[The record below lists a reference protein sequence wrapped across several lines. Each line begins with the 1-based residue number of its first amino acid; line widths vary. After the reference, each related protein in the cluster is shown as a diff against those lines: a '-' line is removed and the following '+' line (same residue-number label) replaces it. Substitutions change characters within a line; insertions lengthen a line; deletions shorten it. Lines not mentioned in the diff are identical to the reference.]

1 MFVKVALVCILAAYP
16 YVCEGARYGC
26 YANPTSAIPGCSCT
40 SQWVATDYVYKT
52 VVTCQGNVGASS
64 DFKDNLRKLD
74 GYKVDDFII
83 TAYPNTRLPEE
94 PFTDKTEIKRIII
107 QNSPKLEGFGPKGGK
122 GIFANLGKSLKSLV
136 VANNPAIRDDEWATI
151 ATSLA
156 NGGTDDPEEDPGKAA
171 GDVVLNNLVIQKQ
184 TLFDDLDA
192 FTALTTLEILVLRG
206 TGFTSFKYDLTAF
219 TNLQVLDLSET
230 PALKKFELSAALP
243 ANLKTIFL
251 SGGKSANLDCNCD
264 NLPTGFVSE
273 ANEKRFL
280 GATCGKPDAA
290 KAKAFGSF
298 CVQTDYFMSMA
309 ADGKPQMS
317 RLYSKLL

>member
-1 MFVKVALVCILAAYP
+1 
-16 YVCEGARYGC
+16 
-26 YANPTSAIPGCSCT
+26 
-40 SQWVATDYVYKT
+40 VYKT

-122 GIFANLGKSLKSLV
+122 GFFANLGKSLKSLV
-136 VANNPAIRDDEWATI
+136 VANNPAIRDEEWATI

-192 FTALTTLEILVLRG
+192 FTALTTLEVLVLRG
-206 TGFTSFKYDLTAF
+206 NGFTSFKYDLTAF
-219 TNLQVLDLSET
+219 TNLQILDLSET

-251 SGGKSANLDCNCD
+251 SGGSIETITTASW
-264 NLPTGFVSE
+264 T
-273 ANEKRFL
+273 FL
-280 GATCGKPDAA
+280 L
-290 KAKAFGSF
+290 
-298 CVQTDYFMSMA
+298 A
-309 ADGKPQMS
+309 ADFIDLS
-317 RLYSKLL
+317 S